1 MADKLWYLK
10 NCHLFERLPQD
21 FLARLESRSKYRQ
34 FPRKSLIYLPSDQSD
49 SVLLL
54 ASGRVKLYH
63 VTAEGK
69 QTLLAFID
77 PGELFGELTV
87 FAGDGQREEFAETL
101 EPSSVVL
108 IPGAEIRKLIE
119 KHPVV
124 SIRVTR
130 LMGLRRRRMERR
142 LKSLLFCSNRD
153 RLVYLLIELA
163 EKYGQPDPEGVRVG
177 TKFSHQEL
185 ASAIGTTRET
195 VTNLLSDLRSEGA
208 IAIRRR
214 QIVLKKA
221 ESLAA
226 SIDEPPPAYD
236 ALERT
241 ARAGLRHTP
250 LET

>member
-10 NCHLFERLPQD
+10 NCNLFERLPPD
-21 FLARLESRSKYRQ
+21 HLGRLESRSKYRQ
-34 FPRKSLIYLPSDQSD
+34 FPRKSLIYLPSEQSD

-63 VTAEGK
+63 VTTEGK

-77 PGELFGELTV
+77 PGELFGELTL

-101 EPSSVVL
+101 ESSSVVL
-108 IPGAEIRKLIE
+108 IPGAEIRELIE
-119 KHPVV
+119 KYPVV
-124 SIRVTR
+124 SLRVTR
-130 LMGLRRRRMERR
+130 LMGLRRRRIERR

-153 RLVYLLIELA
+153 RLVYLMIELA
-163 EKYGQPDPEGVRVG
+163 EKYGQPDPEGIRIG

-195 VTNLLSDLRSEGA
+195 VTNLLSDLRSEGS

-214 QIVLKKA
+214 QIVLKKV

-226 SIDEPPPAYD
+226 SIDEPPPAYEP
-236 ALERT
+236 LERT
-241 ARAGLRHTP
+241 ATRKLQHRP